1 MFTGLTAKK
10 SATIPV
16 CLAEIDRSRAQSP
29 HDWEFATDRVTQ
41 LVNAGATG
49 QRPRIWKI
57 PCIKGLL
64 L

>member
-41 LVNAGATG
+41 LVNVWCNWPETAHLENT
-49 QRPRIWKI
+49 
-57 PCIKGLL
+57 LY
-64 L
+64 